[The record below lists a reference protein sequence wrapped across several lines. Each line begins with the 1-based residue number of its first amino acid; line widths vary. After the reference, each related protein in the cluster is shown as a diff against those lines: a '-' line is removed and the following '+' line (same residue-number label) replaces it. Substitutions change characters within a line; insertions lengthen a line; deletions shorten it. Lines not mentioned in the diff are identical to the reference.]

1 MLPRFLSDTDRKQQ
15 ITTLKIFNDNV
26 TEITKN
32 TDYEISFESGRNNL
46 VLRVT
51 LGSDFPNEKPLL
63 TISPLV
69 AHPWVNESGVI
80 IKAPGLLSFTPHSD
94 LGRVV
99 QAIIREFQRNPPKPT
114 LTSRHSKVSIQ
125 DGDNK
130 QKCYSSFSKIDYSP
144 HHVTISDNTVLSSSL
159 KLPELNLLSF
169 EELRFIDECVD
180 RQAEFVDDLATM
192 REQRRY
198 LEELELQLKDIAE
211 ENLCKEQQLNQAKD
225 AVNRR
230 IEEAVKL
237 TFENERLYSVY
248 LNLSEKYLPRNIQ
261 EELSKAAK
269 EAEEEGEKMVESFLH
284 GDLDV
289 DKFLNLFIKS
299 KSLYQ
304 LRKTKEEKLAHQL
317 DRFEKEY

>member
-32 TDYEISFESGRNNL
+32 TDYEISFESGKNNL

-80 IKAPGLLSFTPHSD
+80 TNAPGLLSFTPHSD

-114 LTSRHSKVSIQ
+114 ITSRHSSVSIQ

-130 QKCYSSFSKIDYSP
+130 QKSYSSFSNIDYSP
-144 HHVTISDNTVLSSSL
+144 HHVTISDTTVLSSSL
-159 KLPELNLLSF
+159 KFPELNLLSL

-180 RQAEFVDDLATM
+180 RQAEFIDELGTI

-225 AVNRR
+225 AVNQR

-269 EAEEEGEKMVESFLH
+269 RAEEEGEKMVESFLQ